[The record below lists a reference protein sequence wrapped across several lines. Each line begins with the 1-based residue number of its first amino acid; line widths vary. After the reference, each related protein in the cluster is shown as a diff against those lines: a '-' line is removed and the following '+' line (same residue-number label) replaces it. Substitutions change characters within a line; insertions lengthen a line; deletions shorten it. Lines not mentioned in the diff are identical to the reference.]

1 MFKIKKFI
9 QDKSGA
15 ALVYVLVTASM
26 LILLGAATTSVAYA
40 NLKATQIQKEAD
52 NNFYN
57 ADGVV
62 NAIVGGLAEVASIA
76 YEEAYDE
83 ILATI
88 TEYDTTAALRAQFKE
103 TYLTKLKELLQD
115 TKVVDESVPGVR
127 YSVDLLKSYAEL
139 TYPDSFAYTVDAVG
153 GGNYIDDYAE
163 GIVLRNLHVLFEDDN
178 GYYDE
183 IITDI
188 KLETPDAGLKS
199 LPPNEDYFNALFVV
213 DDGLEVENLKGANV
227 YGDVYIAKQSAGL
240 YEGDALTLH
249 NDSLFGIF
257 PSTEAVF
264 SGNTNVGD
272 KAMLTFENWDEA
284 QRAPEE
290 GEDPLLGE
298 AQTASYYWTEN
309 IDIGRSAQVSLDGN
323 IFVYDDLEV
332 NGSYSIVKLAGSYY
346 GFSASTT
353 NANQSSAI
361 NINGAHTEIDLLG
374 LNNMVLAG
382 TSYVGTAAINNDEIT
397 RPGTSKVDIVTGEA
411 FGVKSN
417 QIAYLVDEREFSQS
431 TMSYDVNSFIS
442 NPMSYVQYESM
453 ITANAVTGMNEDEI
467 WETISTNIV
476 NRGLS
481 CFGGTGNTSY
491 ASFGPCRAVAV
502 FSPYDGDKN
511 GQQGTVYVYVQY
523 ENADDASRFFSTLSA
538 TNAEAAMRMRVY
550 TEQYISKI
558 SINPN
563 TQFLVQSNFINTSYD
578 PGKDADGNTIYSD
591 NTLPEGATISDT
603 IGGRE
608 AQNGLGFTILGGQL
622 GTTESNAYRYTIAQ
636 IVEQARRRYGTPE
649 NPGASKKFEFNDLIS
664 TSMVKDFITNSAS
677 AQFAAN
683 NEIAIRE
690 EQNGVSIKGSTEA
703 RAYIIDN
710 AGKEPFVVTD
720 SQGLVVATGDVI
732 IEKDFIGS
740 VNCGGTLYLRGGS
753 PTDPITIQYDQTV
766 VSSVLYLYYN
776 YGTPERQMAVINVY
790 KAYVDY
796 EVNETE
802 QEINDDEM
810 IKNSISFSNWIKY

>member
-1 MFKIKKFI
+1 M
-9 QDKSGA
+9 
-15 ALVYVLVTASM
+15 
-26 LILLGAATTSVAYA
+26 
-40 NLKATQIQKEAD
+40 
-52 NNFYN
+52 
-57 ADGVV
+57 
-62 NAIVGGLAEVASIA
+62 
-76 YEEAYDE
+76 
-83 ILATI
+83 
-88 TEYDTTAALRAQFKE
+88 
-103 TYLTKLKELLQD
+103 
-115 TKVVDESVPGVR
+115 
-127 YSVDLLKSYAEL
+127 
-139 TYPDSFAYTVDAVG
+139 
-153 GGNYIDDYAE
+153 
-163 GIVLRNLHVLFEDDN
+163 
-178 GYYDE
+178 
-183 IITDI
+183 
-188 KLETPDAGLKS
+188 
-199 LPPNEDYFNALFVV
+199 
-213 DDGLEVENLKGANV
+213 
-227 YGDVYIAKQSAGL
+227 
-240 YEGDALTLH
+240 
-249 NDSLFGIF
+249 
-257 PSTEAVF
+257 
-264 SGNTNVGD
+264 
-272 KAMLTFENWDEA
+272 
-284 QRAPEE
+284 
-290 GEDPLLGE
+290 
-298 AQTASYYWTEN
+298 
-309 IDIGRSAQVSLDGN
+309 
-323 IFVYDDLEV
+323 
-332 NGSYSIVKLAGSYY
+332 
-346 GFSASTT
+346 
-353 NANQSSAI
+353 
-361 NINGAHTEIDLLG
+361 
-374 LNNMVLAG
+374 
-382 TSYVGTAAINNDEIT
+382 
-397 RPGTSKVDIVTGEA
+397 
-411 FGVKSN
+411 
-417 QIAYLVDEREFSQS
+417 
-431 TMSYDVNSFIS
+431 
-442 NPMSYVQYESM
+442 
-453 ITANAVTGMNEDEI
+453 
-467 WETISTNIV
+467 
-476 NRGLS
+476 
-481 CFGGTGNTSY
+481 
-491 ASFGPCRAVAV
+491 

-511 GQQGTVYVYVQY
+511 GQQGTVYIYVQY

-683 NEIAIRE
+683 NEIAIRD

-710 AGKEPFVVTD
+710 AGKEPFIVTD
-720 SQGLVVATGDVI
+720 SQGLVIATGDVV